1 MKTASRNDIVRF
13 LDQILELDRW
23 SDDPS
28 NNGLQFS
35 GDAEVE
41 KAVFAVDASAE
52 LFCKAADLDAGF
64 VFVHHGI
71 SWGSGIRRID
81 GILAERV
88 KLLAANGISLYAAH
102 LPLDANPRFGHNA
115 RLSDMIGLTDRRTF
129 GTYHG
134 KQIGFRGVL
143 PGTKTVS
150 ELAGILDKALPS
162 SGPFGFVGDPAQE
175 VKTVGVISGGG
186 AWPDLFDEIGQDDR
200 LDCLITGEATHEVF
214 HPAKES
220 GTTILTLGHYRSETP
235 GVFAVM
241 DLVKSKFG
249 IETAFVDIPTDM

>member
-1 MKTASRNDIVRF
+1 MKTATRNDIVRF
-13 LDQILELDRW
+13 LDHILELDQW
-23 SDDPS
+23 PDDPS

-52 LFCKAADLDAGF
+52 LFCRAADLDAGF
-64 VFVHHGI
+64 IFVHHGI
-71 SWGSGIRRID
+71 SWGAGIRRID
-81 GILAERV
+81 GILAERI

-115 RLSDMIGLTDRRTF
+115 RLSDMIGLTERRTF
-129 GTYHG
+129 GSYHG
-134 KQIGFRGVL
+134 RQIGFRGVL
-143 PGTKTVS
+143 PESKTVS
-150 ELAGILDKALPS
+150 ELAQILDKALPS
-162 SGPFGFVGDPAQE
+162 SGPFGFVGDPEQK
-175 VKTVGVISGGG
+175 VKSVGIISGGG
-186 AWPDLFDEIGQDDR
+186 AWPDLFEEDHV
-200 LDCLITGEATHEVF
+200 DCLISGEATHEVF
-214 HPAKES
+214 HPAKER

-249 IETAFVDIPTDM
+249 IETAFVDIPTNM

>member
-13 LDQILELDRW
+13 LDRILELDQW
-23 SDDPS
+23 PDDPS
-28 NNGLQFS
+28 NNGLQFE

-64 VFVHHGI
+64 LFVHHGI

-81 GILAERV
+81 GILAERI

-115 RLSDMIGLTDRRTF
+115 RLSDMIGLTERRTF
-129 GTYHG
+129 GSYHG
-134 KQIGFRGVL
+134 RQIGFQGIL
-143 PGTKTVS
+143 PESKTVS
-150 ELAGILDKALPS
+150 ELAQILDKALPS
-162 SGPFGFVGDPAQE
+162 SGPFGFVGDPEQA
-175 VKTVGVISGGG
+175 VKSVGIISGGG
-186 AWPDLFDEIGQDDR
+186 AWPDLFEEDHV
-200 LDCLITGEATHEVF
+200 DCLISGEATHEVF

-249 IETAFVDIPTDM
+249 IETAFVDIPTGM

>member
-13 LDQILELDRW
+13 LDQILELDLW
-23 SDDPS
+23 PDDPS
-28 NNGLQFS
+28 NNGLQFE

-52 LFCKAADLDAGF
+52 LFCKAADIDAGF
-64 VFVHHGI
+64 IFVHHGI

-81 GILAERV
+81 GILANRI

-115 RLSDMIGLTDRRTF
+115 RLSDMIGLADRRTF

-134 KQIGFRGVL
+134 KDIGFRGVL
-143 PGTKTVS
+143 PEAKTVS
-150 ELAGILDKALPS
+150 ELAQILDKALPS
-162 SGPFGFVGDPAQE
+162 SGDFGIVGDPSQT
-175 VKTVGVISGGG
+175 VKSVGIISGGG
-186 AWPDLFDEIGQDDR
+186 AWPELFDETATDPM
-200 LDCLITGEATHEVF
+200 DCLITGEATHEVF
-214 HPAKES
+214 HPAKENE
-220 GTTILTLGHYRSETP
+220 TAILTLGHYRSETP

-249 IETAFVDIPTDM
+249 IETVFVDIPTNM

>member
-1 MKTASRNDIVRF
+1 MKTASRNDIARF
-13 LDQILELDRW
+13 LDRILELDRW
-23 SDDPS
+23 GGDPS
-28 NNGLQFS
+28 NNGLQFA
-35 GDAEVE
+35 GDAEVS

-52 LFCKAADLDAGF
+52 LFCRAADLDASF

-81 GILAERV
+81 GILANRI

-115 RLSDMIGLTDRRTF
+115 RLSDMIGLAERRTF
-129 GTYHG
+129 GTYHD

-143 PGTKTVS
+143 PEVKTVS
-150 ELAGILDKALPS
+150 ELAGILDKFLPS
-162 SGPFGFVGDPAQE
+162 SGPVGVIGDPAQT
-175 VKTVGVISGGG
+175 VKSVGVISGGG
-186 AWPDLFDEIGQDDR
+186 AWPELFDEIALDH

-214 HPAKES
+214 HPAKENE
-220 GTTILTLGHYRSETP
+220 TAILTLGHYRSETP

-249 IETAFVDIPTDM
+249 IETAFIDIPTNM

>member
-13 LDQILELDRW
+13 LDQILELDQW
-23 SDDPS
+23 TDDPS
-28 NNGLQFS
+28 NNGLQFA
-35 GDAEVE
+35 GDTEVE

-81 GILAERV
+81 GILAERI

-115 RLSDMIGLTDRRTF
+115 RLSDMIGLTERRTF
-129 GTYHG
+129 GSYHG
-134 KQIGFRGVL
+134 RQIGFQGIL
-143 PGTKTVS
+143 PEEKSVS
-150 ELAGILDKALPS
+150 ELAQILDNTLPS
-162 SGPFGFVGDPAQE
+162 SGQFGFVGNPEQK
-175 VKTVGVISGGG
+175 VKSVGIISGGG
-186 AWPDLFDEIGQDDR
+186 AWPDLFEEDHV
-200 LDCLITGEATHEVF
+200 DCLISGEATHEVF

-249 IETAFVDIPTDM
+249 IETAFIDIPTNM

>member
-1 MKTASRNDIVRF
+1 MKTVSRTDLVQF
-13 LDQILELDRW
+13 LDQLLELDRW
-23 SDDPS
+23 PDDPS
-28 NNGLQFS
+28 NNGLQFE
-35 GDAEVE
+35 GDSEVE

-64 VFVHHGI
+64 IFVHHGI

-81 GILAERV
+81 GILANRI

-115 RLSDMIGLTDRRTF
+115 RLSDMIGLADRRPF

-134 KQIGFRGVL
+134 RQIGFRGVL
-143 PGTKTVS
+143 PGEKTVA
-150 ELAGILDKALPS
+150 ELAKILDAALPS
-162 SGPFGFVGDPAQE
+162 SGPLGVVGDAAQT

-186 AWPDLFDEIGQDDR
+186 AWPDLFDEIALDH
-200 LDCLITGEATHEVF
+200 LDCLVTGEATHEIF
-214 HPAKES
+214 HPAKEN
-220 GTTILTLGHYRSETP
+220 GTAVLTLGHYRSETP
-235 GVFAVM
+235 GVFAAM

-249 IETAFVDIPTDM
+249 IETVFVDIPTNM

>member
-1 MKTASRNDIVRF
+1 MKTAARNDIASF
-13 LDQILELDRW
+13 LDRILELDQW
-23 SDDPS
+23 PDDPS
-28 NNGLQFS
+28 NNGLQFA
-35 GDAEVE
+35 GDAEVA

-52 LFCKAADLDAGF
+52 LFCKAADLDAEF

-81 GILAERV
+81 GILADRV

-115 RLSDMIGLTDRRTF
+115 RLADMIGLADRRMF
-129 GTYHG
+129 GMYHG
-134 KQIGFRGVL
+134 KATGFRGVL

-150 ELAGILDKALPS
+150 ELAQILDKALPS
-162 SGPFGFVGDPAQE
+162 SGDFGFVGDPAQE
-175 VKTVGVISGGG
+175 VRSVGVISGGG
-186 AWPDLFDEIGQDDR
+186 AWPELFDEFADDH
-200 LDCLITGEATHEVF
+200 LDCLVTGEATHEVF
-214 HPAKES
+214 HPAKEY
-220 GTTILTLGHYRSETP
+220 GTAILTLGHYRSETP

-249 IETAFVDIPTDM
+249 IETAFVDIPTNM

>member
-1 MKTASRNDIVRF
+1 MKTVSRNDIARF
-13 LDQILELDRW
+13 LDQILELGQW
-23 SDDPS
+23 PDDPS
-28 NNGLQFS
+28 NNGLQFA
-35 GDAEVE
+35 GDSEVA

-52 LFCKAADLDAGF
+52 LFCKAADLDASF

-71 SWGSGIRRID
+71 SWGAGIRRID
-81 GILAERV
+81 GILADRV

-115 RLSDMIGLTDRRTF
+115 RLSDMIGLVKRSTF

-134 KQIGFRGVL
+134 RHIGFRGVL
-143 PGTKTVS
+143 PEAKTVS
-150 ELAGILDKALPS
+150 ELAQILDKALPS
-162 SGPFGFVGDPAQE
+162 SGDFGFIGDSALV
-175 VKTVGVISGGG
+175 VKSVGVISGGG
-186 AWPDLFDEIGQDDR
+186 AWPDLFDETAPDH

-214 HPAKES
+214 HPAKEN
-220 GTTILTLGHYRSETP
+220 GTAILTLGHYRSETP

-249 IETAFVDIPTDM
+249 IETAFVDIPTNM

>member
-1 MKTASRNDIVRF
+1 MKTAARNDIASF
-13 LDQILELDRW
+13 LDRILELDQW
-23 SDDPS
+23 PDDPS
-28 NNGLQFS
+28 NNGLQFA
-35 GDAEVE
+35 GDAEVA

-64 VFVHHGI
+64 IFVHHGI

-81 GILAERV
+81 GILADRV

-115 RLSDMIGLTDRRTF
+115 CLADMIGLADRRTF
-129 GTYHG
+129 GMYHG
-134 KQIGFRGVL
+134 KATGFRGVL
-143 PGTKTVS
+143 SETKTVS
-150 ELAGILDKALPS
+150 ELARILDKALPS
-162 SGPFGFVGDPAQE
+162 SGGFGFVGDPAQE
-175 VKTVGVISGGG
+175 VKSVGVISGGG
-186 AWPDLFDEIGQDDR
+186 AWPELFDEFADDH

-214 HPAKES
+214 HPAKEY
-220 GTTILTLGHYRSETP
+220 GTAILTLGHYRSETP

-249 IETAFVDIPTDM
+249 IETVFVDIPTNM

>member
-1 MKTASRNDIVRF
+1 MKTVSRNDIVRF
-13 LDQILELDRW
+13 LDRILELDQW
-23 SDDPS
+23 LDDPS
-28 NNGLQFS
+28 NNGLQFA

-41 KAVFAVDASAE
+41 KAAFAVDASAE

-64 VFVHHGI
+64 IFVHHGI

-81 GILAERV
+81 GLLAERV

-115 RLSDMIGLTDRRTF
+115 RLADMIGLTDRRTF
-129 GTYHG
+129 GSYHG
-134 KQIGFRGVL
+134 RQIGFQGIL
-143 PGTKTVS
+143 PESKSVS
-150 ELAGILDKALPS
+150 DLAQILDKALPS
-162 SGPFGFVGDPAQE
+162 SGPFGFVGDPEQK
-175 VKTVGVISGGG
+175 VKSVGIISGGG
-186 AWPDLFDEIGQDDR
+186 AWPDLFEEDHV
-200 LDCLITGEATHEVF
+200 DCLISGEATHEVF

-249 IETAFVDIPTDM
+249 IETVFIDIPTGM

>member
-13 LDQILELDRW
+13 LDKILELNQW
-23 SDDPS
+23 PDDPS
-28 NNGLQFS
+28 NNGLQFA

-52 LFCKAADLDAGF
+52 LFCKAADLDADF
-64 VFVHHGI
+64 IFVHHGI

-81 GILAERV
+81 GILAERI

-115 RLSDMIGLTDRRTF
+115 RLSDMIGLADRRTF
-129 GTYHG
+129 GDYHG
-134 KQIGFRGVL
+134 RQIGFQGVL
-143 PGTKTVS
+143 PESKTVS
-150 ELAGILDKALPS
+150 ELAQILDKALPS
-162 SGPFGFVGDPAQE
+162 SGDFGFVGDPAQE
-175 VKTVGVISGGG
+175 VKSVGIISGGG
-186 AWPDLFDEIGQDDR
+186 AWPELFEGDHV
-200 LDCLITGEATHEVF
+200 DCLISGEATHEVF

-249 IETAFVDIPTDM
+249 IETAFIDIPTNM

>member
-1 MKTASRNDIVRF
+1 MKTASRNDIAQF
-13 LDQILELDRW
+13 LDLILELDCW
-23 SDDPS
+23 PDDPS
-28 NNGLQFS
+28 NNGLQFA
-35 GDAEVE
+35 GDAEVA

-52 LFCKAADLDAGF
+52 LFCRAADLDAGF
-64 VFVHHGI
+64 IFVHHGI

-81 GILAERV
+81 GILADRI

-115 RLSDMIGLTDRRTF
+115 RLADMIGLADRRPF

-134 KQIGFRGVL
+134 KEIGFQGVL
-143 PGTKTVS
+143 PEAKTVA
-150 ELAGILDKALPS
+150 ELAKVLDAALPS
-162 SGPFGFVGDPAQE
+162 SGPLGVVGDAGQT

-186 AWPDLFDEIGQDDR
+186 AWPELFDEIAPDHV
-200 LDCLITGEATHEVF
+200 DCLITGEATHEVF
-214 HPAKES
+214 HPARES
-220 GTTILTLGHYRSETP
+220 GTAILTLGHYRSETP

-249 IETAFVDIPTDM
+249 IETVFIDIPTNM

>member
-13 LDQILELDRW
+13 LDQILELDQW

-28 NNGLQFS
+28 NNGLQFA

-52 LFCKAADLDAGF
+52 LFCKAADLDASF
-64 VFVHHGI
+64 IFVHHGI

-81 GILAERV
+81 GILAERI
-88 KLLAANGISLYAAH
+88 KLLAANGISLYAVH

-115 RLSDMIGLTDRRTF
+115 RLSDMIGLADRHTF

-134 KQIGFRGVL
+134 KQIGFCGIL
-143 PGTKTVS
+143 PEAKTVT
-150 ELAGILDKALPS
+150 ELAQILDKALPS
-162 SGPFGFVGDPAQE
+162 SGPFGFVGDPEQN
-175 VKTVGVISGGG
+175 VKSVGIISGGG
-186 AWPDLFDEIGQDDR
+186 AWPDLFDEFSNDH

-220 GTTILTLGHYRSETP
+220 GTAILTLGHYRSETP

-241 DLVKSKFG
+241 DLVKTKFG
-249 IETAFVDIPTDM
+249 IETAFVDIPTNM

>member
-13 LDQILELDRW
+13 LYQILELDQW
-23 SDDPS
+23 PDDPS
-28 NNGLQFS
+28 NNGLQFE

-64 VFVHHGI
+64 IFVHHGI

-81 GILAERV
+81 GLLANRV
-88 KLLAANGISLYAAH
+88 RLLAANSISLYAAH

-115 RLSDMIGLTDRRTF
+115 RLSDMIGLTERRTF
-129 GTYHG
+129 GSYHG
-134 KQIGFRGVL
+134 RQIGFRGIL
-143 PGTKTVS
+143 PEVKKVS
-150 ELAGILDKALPS
+150 ELAQILDKALPS
-162 SGPFGFVGDPAQE
+162 SGEFGFVGDPERE
-175 VKTVGVISGGG
+175 VKSVGIISGGG
-186 AWPDLFDEIGQDDR
+186 TWPDLFEEDHV
-200 LDCLITGEATHEVF
+200 DCMISGEATHEVF

-220 GTTILTLGHYRSETP
+220 RTTILTLGHYRSETP

-241 DLVKSKFG
+241 DLVRSKFG
-249 IETAFVDIPTDM
+249 IKTAFIDIPTNM

>member
-23 SDDPS
+23 PDDPS
-28 NNGLQFS
+28 NNGLQFA

-64 VFVHHGI
+64 IFVHHGI

-102 LPLDANPRFGHNA
+102 LPLDTNPRFGHNA
-115 RLSDMIGLTDRRTF
+115 RLSDMIGLTDRIAF

-134 KQIGFRGVL
+134 KLTGFRGTL
-143 PGTKTVS
+143 PEPKTVS
-150 ELAGILDKALPS
+150 ELADILDKALPS
-162 SGPFGFVGDPAQE
+162 SGPFGFVGDPGQK
-175 VKTVGVISGGG
+175 VKSVGVISGGG
-186 AWPDLFDEIGQDDR
+186 AWPELFDEIALDH

-214 HPAKES
+214 HPAKEN

-249 IETAFVDIPTDM
+249 IETAFVDIPTGM

>member
-13 LDQILELDRW
+13 LDHILELDQW
-23 SDDPS
+23 PDDPS
-28 NNGLQFS
+28 NNGLQFA

-64 VFVHHGI
+64 IFVHHGI

-81 GILAERV
+81 GLLAERI
-88 KLLAANGISLYAAH
+88 KLLASNGISLYAAH

-115 RLSDMIGLTDRRTF
+115 RLADMIGLTERRTF
-129 GTYHG
+129 GPYHG
-134 KQIGFRGVL
+134 KQIGFRGIL
-143 PGTKTVS
+143 PEAKKVS
-150 ELAGILDKALPS
+150 ELAQILDKALPS
-162 SGPFGFVGDPAQE
+162 SGRFGFVGDPEQN
-175 VKTVGVISGGG
+175 VKSVGIISGGG
-186 AWPDLFDEIGQDDR
+186 AWPDLFEEDHV
-200 LDCLITGEATHEVF
+200 DCLISGEATHEVF

-249 IETAFVDIPTDM
+249 IETDFIDIPTNM

>member
-13 LDQILELDRW
+13 LDQILELGQW
-23 SDDPS
+23 PDDPS
-28 NNGLQFS
+28 NNGLQFA
-35 GDAEVE
+35 GDTEVE

-52 LFCKAADLDAGF
+52 LFCKAADLDADF

-102 LPLDANPRFGHNA
+102 LPLDAHPRFGHNA
-115 RLSDMIGLTDRRTF
+115 RLSDMIGLDDRRTF

-134 KQIGFRGVL
+134 KKIGFQGVL
-143 PGTKTVS
+143 PKSKTVS
-150 ELAGILDKALPS
+150 ELAKNLDKALPS
-162 SGPFGFVGDPAQE
+162 SGDFGIVGDPSQK
-175 VKTVGVISGGG
+175 VKTVGIISGGG
-186 AWPDLFDEIGQDDR
+186 AWPELFDEIAPEDHV
-200 LDCLITGEATHEVF
+200 DCLVTGEATHEVF
-214 HPAKES
+214 HPAKEY
-220 GTTILTLGHYRSETP
+220 GAAILTLGHYRSETP

-249 IETAFVDIPTDM
+249 IETVFVDIPTNM